1 MVVLFERSVFLASLK
16 KECLNIDLGNYVLL
30 QNIEAKKSILNY
42 IGLRALE
49 LNDKSLY
56 KESLDG
62 QEACVTVLCGK
73 ANVKVGEN
81 EYKNIGRREKNFDK
95 NPTDSVY
102 ITNKDSFE
110 ISSDSNARVVISY
123 AISDKVLE
131 SKLIKAEDNSV
142 EKRGKGM
149 NKRLV
154 NNILPDSSTISDKL
168 IVVEVYTDE
177 ANWSSYPPHKHDTAS
192 ETETFL
198 EEIYYHEMDKEQG
211 FVFQRVYTDDRVLD
225 ETMSLYNKDAVMV
238 PRGYHPVAVPYGYN
252 SYYLNV
258 MAGPNKEWKFH
269 NEKDHEWIID
279 RKDVE

>member
-1 MVVLFERSVFLASLK
+1 MASLK

-198 EEIYYHEMDKEQG
+198 EEIYYHETDKEQG

>member
-1 MVVLFERSVFLASLK
+1 MIVLFERSVFLASLK

-131 SKLIKAEDNSV
+131 SRLIKAEDNSV

-198 EEIYYHEMDKEQG
+198 EEIYYHETDKEQG